1 MARKSVDVD
10 QELDENTGDGE
21 FESER
26 GGFNGS
32 NRRSAP
38 GMKAFVILM
47 ALLALVFIG
56 ITVMGKIR
64 APAKAEADK
73 DGGKAQQANTLPN
86 YSFNSDPDVNKPAT
100 AQNSATDA
108 RAVQAAAQADADA
121 GSSNTGARTS
131 NKRKEPSPEELAM
144 QRRLGGELG
153 SGYSGETG
161 ASRRVVGYGNKG
173 REGGFL

>member
-26 GGFNGS
+26 GGFKGS

-64 APAKAEADK
+64 
-73 DGGKAQQANTLPN
+73 
-86 YSFNSDPDVNKPAT
+86 
-100 AQNSATDA
+100 
-108 RAVQAAAQADADA
+108 
-121 GSSNTGARTS
+121 
-131 NKRKEPSPEELAM
+131 
-144 QRRLGGELG
+144 
-153 SGYSGETG
+153 
-161 ASRRVVGYGNKG
+161 
-173 REGGFL
+173 

>member
-26 GGFNGS
+26 GGFKGS

-64 APAKAEADK
+64 TPAKAEADK

-108 RAVQAAAQADADA
+108 RAVQ
-121 GSSNTGARTS
+121 
-131 NKRKEPSPEELAM
+131 
-144 QRRLGGELG
+144 
-153 SGYSGETG
+153 
-161 ASRRVVGYGNKG
+161 
-173 REGGFL
+173 